1 MDDGGVVDVPGKALY
16 IDYLNETS
24 YRGWI
29 MTEDESPDAVN
40 DSDAVVLAD
49 GEFIRANR

>member
-1 MDDGGVVDVPGKALY
+1 
-16 IDYLNETS
+16 
-24 YRGWI
+24 

-49 GEFIRANR
+49 GEFIRENRNS